1 MMYQTTPAA
10 NGLTVPVLVNALH
23 SPMDAGSAAAI
34 VAEHLTDSLHHE
46 RLVTFDTD
54 QLVDYRA
61 NRPTMVFENWRF
73 TQYHEPEIAI
83 DLIRTD
89 DGKALL
95 LLSGPEPDLRW
106 NEFISEVIGLVGAF
120 GVEHTITVH
129 GIPMGVPH
137 TRPVQLTVHGTQHQD
152 TSGVVEIFG
161 TVQLPA
167 YVSGLLEYRLGQAGR
182 KATGLAASVPHYLAS
197 NPYPP
202 AAAALVTRLSQL
214 TGLTLPVGEL
224 EAASAHML
232 SEIAEQ
238 TRDQSEVQAVVH
250 ALEKQ
255 YDSFVAAQPH
265 LTAQPEEIHV
275 PTADEIG
282 AAAEAFLADLTAR
295 DDDGGPTAR

>member
-1 MMYQTTPAA
+1 MLYQTTSAA
-10 NGLTVPVLVNALH
+10 NGLTVPVLVSALY
-23 SPMDAGSAAAI
+23 SPMDAGNAGAI

-54 QLVDYRA
+54 QLVNYRA

-73 TQYHEPEIAI
+73 TQYHHPEIAI
-83 DLIRTD
+83 DLVHTD
-89 DGKALL
+89 DGDSLL

-106 NEFISEVIGLVGAF
+106 NEFVSELMSLIQAL
-120 GVEHTITVH
+120 GVQHTITVH

-137 TRPVQLTVHGTQHQD
+137 TRPVQLTTHGTQHED
-152 TSGVVEIFG
+152 LSGVVEIFG

-167 YVSGLLEYRLGQAGR
+167 YVSGLLELRLGEAGQ
-182 KATGLAASVPHYLAS
+182 KATGIAASVPHYLAS

-202 AAAALVTRLSQL
+202 AAAALVSRLSSL

-232 SEIAEQ
+232 AEIAEQ
-238 TRDQSEVQAVVH
+238 TRDQAEVQAVVQ

-255 YDSFVAAQPH
+255 YDSFMATRPH
-265 LTAQPEEIHV
+265 LTAQQEEIHV

-282 AAAEAFLADLTAR
+282 AAAEAFLADLGSR
-295 DDDGGPTAR
+295 DDGGATTP